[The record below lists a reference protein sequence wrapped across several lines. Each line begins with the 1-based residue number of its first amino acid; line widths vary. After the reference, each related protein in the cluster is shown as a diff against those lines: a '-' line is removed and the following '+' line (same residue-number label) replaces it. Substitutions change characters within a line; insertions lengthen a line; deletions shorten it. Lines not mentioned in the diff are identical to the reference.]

1 MNSIDFFFLKV
12 RQLVCFDRQRVNITR
27 FGKRT
32 EFFHHQRSMTFFIGK
47 KILLNL
53 ISILEIYR
61 VLFKSTDRSGL
72 IRLSSNGQLIDHI
85 IYILILI
92 CLNHNACLHL

>member
-12 RQLVCFDRQRVNITR
+12 RQLVCFDRQRVNITK
-27 FGKRT
+27 FGTRI
-32 EFFHHQRSMTFFIGK
+32 EFFHHQRSMTFLMRK

-53 ISILEIYR
+53 FSILEITR
-61 VLFKSTDRSGL
+61 VLFESTDRSGL

-92 CLNHNACLHL
+92 FLNHNACLHL